1 MGIER
6 FTPEYIIDVL
16 KEVEMGASI
25 SAVCRR
31 HGVPHVQYYKWRAQ
45 YGGMEAEEL
54 TRLRKLQAENEQLKK
69 LLGEAHLEIA
79 MLRQRSERT
88 LRISESSS

>member
-1 MGIER
+1 
-6 FTPEYIIDVL
+6 
-16 KEVEMGASI
+16 
-25 SAVCRR
+25 
-31 HGVPHVQYYKWRAQ
+31 
-45 YGGMEAEEL
+45 MEAEEL

-79 MLRQRSERT
+79 MLRQRSERM